1 VRTTQI
7 VDELIDAN
15 ESAVA
20 LEMLSEMLIE
30 LQEPIEGDV
39 IAEVGALVRDMNP
52 TDESGR
58 SDPSASG

>member
-1 VRTTQI
+1 
-7 VDELIDAN
+7 
-15 ESAVA
+15 
-20 LEMLSEMLIE
+20 MLSEMLIE